1 MHERGESVEFR
12 TTVLYSGEEESME
25 AEARDHLNGVF
36 ARRVRQRLVEI
47 DHGPAWLANQLNK
60 DPSTVAGYA
69 ASTCRVWRG
78 CATWRW
84 CCTARSPGCWVKRTT
99 RTTWMT

>member
-1 MHERGESVEFR
+1 
-12 TTVLYSGEEESME
+12 ME

-60 DPSTVAGYA
+60 DPSTVAGWLRGEHLP
-69 ASTCRVWRG
+69 RVAGLRDVALVLHRPVPWLLG
-78 CATWRW
+78 ETDNPHNLDDLN
-84 CCTARSPGCWVKRTT
+84 SN
-99 RTTWMT
+99 